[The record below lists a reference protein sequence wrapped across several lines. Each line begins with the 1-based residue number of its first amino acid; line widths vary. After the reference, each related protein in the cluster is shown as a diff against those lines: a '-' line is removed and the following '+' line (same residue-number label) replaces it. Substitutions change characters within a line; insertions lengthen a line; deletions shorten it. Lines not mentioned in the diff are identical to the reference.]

1 MKAIATN
8 TEATA
13 REQQLR
19 LKVATKVKYGA
30 EPKGR
35 KD

>member
-1 MKAIATN
+1 MKAITTN
-8 TEATA
+8 TKSIAG
-13 REQQLR
+13 EQQLW
-19 LKVATKVKYGA
+19 LKVATKVKYDA